1 MLRLA
6 LHLGQGPPLG
16 YTELEGGQPAG
27 GTREHLETL
36 GARHRPAG
44 GAGAG
49 GHALEGVGCT
59 TGDRSTGEEREE
71 TAGQSTLRGTSTVRV
86 SLVRLSER

>member
-1 MLRLA
+1 MLRLT
-6 LHLGQGPPLG
+6 LHLGQAPPLG
-16 YTELEGGQPAG
+16 NTELECEQPAG

-49 GHALEGVGCT
+49 GHALEGVGCA
-59 TGDRSTGEEREE
+59 TGDRGAGEEREE
-71 TAGQSTLRGTSTVRV
+71 TAGQSTLRGTSIVLV
-86 SLVRLSER
+86 SWVRLAER